1 MFKDAKESEIELTR
15 VKAKRSI
22 VRRAVTNY
30 VKKIEGNLKEQDVN
44 FEEISENL
52 ELLKQKEAELK
63 DIDYKVEALI
73 ENLEE
78 LDSELESV
86 FAYNEKVIL
95 IKFRAEKKLNEQ
107 KKPELNV
114 SSLNSADK
122 TNYGSETIKLPKL
135 SLPNFSGN
143 IIDWLTFK
151 DLFNATVTKNE
162 SLSDAQKLQYLKT
175 SLKGD
180 AAKIVNSI
188 PISDSNFKIA
198 YNLLD
203 ERYSN
208 TREQTFA
215 HIKRFL
221 DLQSIQNESASA
233 LSTLVDN
240 VNEIIRSLETL
251 GQSVDKFGDT
261 SMLYLILQKL
271 DTSTKLWWERQSK
284 NYKIPKLRD
293 LIEFLKSYARTI
305 QNSKGS
311 VGKVQKPT
319 SSKVNA
325 LVAVSVCSYCKDNHY
340 LSKKCKSGNTCFKC
354 GKRHHSMLHQENENR
369 SIPRFPSV
377 RAKEFIPCS
386 VDTSLDLNRKNEVTS
401 IVCANNSY
409 GNQLGTSMN
418 NSNSSVLLCT
428 AVIKIRNSKNEWIS
442 CKCLLDTGSEKNF
455 IRKECA
461 KQLGLKINPAQISV
475 SCLGSYNMLS
485 NGAVELVFSSHFDT
499 EFKIVTSAYVI
510 DKICGELPNS
520 TTPVKCF
527 NEYKDL
533 LLADPSYFKKESI
546 DILFGVNVFFSLVNG
561 EVIKR
566 GENLP
571 FAVCSRLGWIIAG
584 ATTLSCCDLESRSV
598 NSLSVTTDELVKSFW
613 ELEQIPL
620 TQSLTREERLCET
633 HFLENYTC
641 NKEGRYSV
649 RLPFKPNRKLLGN
662 SKATA
667 FKMFHSLEKR
677 LLKIPDIYLQ
687 YKKFMTEYL
696 DLGHMEIDNTVCKE
710 NAHYC
715 IPHHHV
721 INESSS
727 TTKLRVVFN
736 ASAKTTSGVSLND
749 TLMNGP
755 KVQDD
760 FFAILL
766 RFRCHNIA
774 ITSDL
779 QKMYRQIEIHDAD
792 RDFQKILWRDD
803 STKPISTYRLCTVTY
818 GTASA
823 RYIATRVLKQLA
835 IDEAARFPKAVD
847 LIMHNFYV
855 DDCLFGAKTQEEAI
869 DLIHELND
877 LLRRGQFKLH
887 KWCTNNSFVLERL
900 RKSEGL
906 SACSSSTADSK
917 FIKVLGLRW
926 NPTLDDFTYNIH
938 FSDKH
943 RAFPTKRS
951 ILSSVSSIFDP
962 LGWLSPFI
970 ITAKILI
977 QDLWKCQLSWDDP
990 VPPELKERW
999 INYSNDISQLE
1010 PVTVPRRVLLHEA
1023 SNNELYCFCD
1033 GSEKA
1038 YAAVIYLKS
1047 SDTSSHQVSLL
1058 TSKTRVSPL
1067 KTISIPRLELCS
1079 AVLLVHLL
1087 QIVLSSLHIQIDAI
1101 HAFTDSTIVLAWLRS
1116 EPSRWQIFVAN
1127 RVSEIQG
1134 ILPIQ
1139 HWRWIP
1145 SDQNPADC
1153 ASRGLLP
1160 SELLKFELWWSG
1172 PHWLRHEEIPHVEVP
1187 LSTDALKEERK
1198 KASCLYG
1205 TLSVDFPIIV
1215 KVSSYV
1221 KLRHMIAWCLR
1232 FIKNVRY
1239 PKNRNI
1245 GYLTSDEM
1253 KAARNILV
1261 KIVQKQE
1268 FSTEYLHLENKKPL
1282 PANSK
1287 LLSLKPFINED
1298 GVIRVGGRLENAP
1311 FSNERRH
1318 PILLPKNHHLTT
1330 IIIRSYH
1337 ETYLHA
1343 GTILLLSVI
1352 RKEFWTINAKSAIK
1366 KEIWK
1371 CIKCFKLK
1379 GKTATQVMADL
1390 PRARVMPSRV
1400 FSKTGLDFAGPFLVK
1415 PRSGRG
1421 VRTLK
1426 VYICIFV
1433 CLAVK
1438 AVHIEIVGKLSADCF
1453 IAALKRFVARR
1464 GKPSEKE
1471 EPVHN
1476 YFANEGIKWNFNP
1489 PSAPHF
1495 GGIWEAAVK
1504 SAKSH
1509 LKRTIADQKLT
1520 LEEFSTLRHKLNLV

>member
-1 MFKDAKESEIELTR
+1 
-15 VKAKRSI
+15 
-22 VRRAVTNY
+22 
-30 VKKIEGNLKEQDVN
+30 
-44 FEEISENL
+44 
-52 ELLKQKEAELK
+52 
-63 DIDYKVEALI
+63 
-73 ENLEE
+73 
-78 LDSELESV
+78 
-86 FAYNEKVIL
+86 
-95 IKFRAEKKLNEQ
+95 
-107 KKPELNV
+107 
-114 SSLNSADK
+114 
-122 TNYGSETIKLPKL
+122 
-135 SLPNFSGN
+135 
-143 IIDWLTFK
+143 
-151 DLFNATVTKNE
+151 
-162 SLSDAQKLQYLKT
+162 
-175 SLKGD
+175 
-180 AAKIVNSI
+180 
-188 PISDSNFKIA
+188 
-198 YNLLD
+198 
-203 ERYSN
+203 
-208 TREQTFA
+208 
-215 HIKRFL
+215 
-221 DLQSIQNESASA
+221 
-233 LSTLVDN
+233 
-240 VNEIIRSLETL
+240 
-251 GQSVDKFGDT
+251 
-261 SMLYLILQKL
+261 
-271 DTSTKLWWERQSK
+271 
-284 NYKIPKLRD
+284 
-293 LIEFLKSYARTI
+293 
-305 QNSKGS
+305 
-311 VGKVQKPT
+311 
-319 SSKVNA
+319 
-325 LVAVSVCSYCKDNHY
+325 
-340 LSKKCKSGNTCFKC
+340 
-354 GKRHHSMLHQENENR
+354 MLHQENENR
-369 SIPRFPSV
+369 SIPRFPSIS
-377 RAKEFIPCS
+377 AKEFIPCS

-418 NSNSSVLLCT
+418 NSISSVLLCT

-475 SCLGSYNMLS
+475 SCLGSYNTLS

-520 TTPVKCF
+520 ITPVKCF

-546 DILFGVNVFFSLVNG
+546 DILFGVNVFSSLVNG
-561 EVIKR
+561 KVIKR
-566 GENLP
+566 GEDLP

-584 ATTLSCCDLESRSV
+584 ATTLSCCDLESSSV

-613 ELEQIPL
+613 ELEQIPS

-633 HFLENYTC
+633 HFLENYTR

-649 RLPFKPNRKLLGN
+649 RLPFKPNRKLL
-662 SKATA
+662 
-667 FKMFHSLEKR
+667 
-677 LLKIPDIYLQ
+677 
-687 YKKFMTEYL
+687 EYL

-736 ASAKTTSGVSLND
+736 ASAKTTSGVLLND

-755 KVQDD
+755 K
-760 FFAILL
+760 
-766 RFRCHNIA
+766 
-774 ITSDL
+774 
-779 QKMYRQIEIHDAD
+779 
-792 RDFQKILWRDD
+792 
-803 STKPISTYRLCTVTY
+803 
-818 GTASA
+818 
-823 RYIATRVLKQLA
+823 
-835 IDEAARFPKAVD
+835 AARFPKAVD
-847 LIMHNFYV
+847 LIIHNFYV

-926 NPTLDDFTYNIH
+926 NSTLDDITYNIH

-1023 SNNELYCFCD
+1023 SNIELYCFCD
-1033 GSEKA
+1033 ASEKA

-1127 RVSEIQG
+1127 RFSEIQG

-1172 PHWLRHEEIPHVEVP
+1172 SHWLRHEEIPHVEVP
-1187 LSTDALKEERK
+1187 SSTDALKEERK

-1205 TLSVDFPIIV
+1205 TSSVDFPIIV

-1221 KLRHMIAWCLR
+1221 KLRRMIAWCLR
-1232 FIKNVRY
+1232 FIKNARY

-1268 FSTEYLHLENKKPL
+1268 FSTEYIHLENKKPL

-1287 LLSLKPFINED
+1287 LLSLKPFINDD

-1311 FSNERRH
+1311 FSNERNH

-1337 ETYLHA
+1337 ETYLLA

-1352 RKEFWTINAKSAIK
+1352 RKEFWIINAKSAIK
-1366 KEIWK
+1366 NEIWK

-1415 PRSGRG
+1415 PRSGHG

-1438 AVHIEIVGKLSADCF
+1438 AVHIEIVGNLSADCF

-1464 GKPSEKE
+1464 GKPSEVFSDCGSNFVATNKELNRIIARLQKE

-1476 YFANEGIKWNFNP
+1476 YFANEGTKWNFNP

-1520 LEEFSTLRHKLNLV
+1520 LEEFSTLTTQIESCLNSRPLSPLSEDPSEMSALTPGHFLVGRSHSSIPEENLLNEKILPSYRWKLTQQIFQSF